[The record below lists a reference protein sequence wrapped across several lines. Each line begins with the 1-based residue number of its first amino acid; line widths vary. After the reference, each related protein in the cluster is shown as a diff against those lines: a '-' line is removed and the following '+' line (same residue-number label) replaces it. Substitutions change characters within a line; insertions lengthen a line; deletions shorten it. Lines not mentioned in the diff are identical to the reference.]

1 MKLIFR
7 YFFDAVKR
15 FKAAFIIPL
24 MLMLVMAVLS
34 AATPYLFRLFA
45 GNLSE
50 DIAYFAVGIF
60 IFAVY
65 LLAQTFIKMLWNYLL
80 DGFGGKYIKYL
91 SRRLEGAL
99 ISARLSDIDKSPEIL
114 KHILYYDVLSI
125 YSVIAV
131 QLPMAVK
138 SLIVTIA
145 AAAVG
150 FFFGALYAAVIL
162 AAFAIGVLLSLAS
175 RKMIAAASRRT
186 NVKMKEHSA
195 VSSEF
200 VDNLALAQANSLDG
214 YYAAKTARSVDEFI
228 ATAKREDLK
237 TYFWHGVVENYN
249 QLFSIVLSALLA
261 LPFAGG
267 SVVNLVFFT
276 MLADIIMTQGM
287 GVQSSLLSI
296 MKTRVCFENADGIL
310 ALGARKGDRH
320 LQAID
325 RIEFR
330 GATYSYSVGRNV
342 IDGFECVMQR
352 GDCVRI
358 SGANGSGKSTVA
370 KLICGLYAPQKGE
383 ILFNGTPCGQFLQDD
398 INRQVLYIGQEEPL
412 LNESVRGYL
421 SVIAGRE
428 VGEEEYRRLCAA
440 TQFEEGDIRIC
451 EEGKNLS
458 PGQRKKIMMMKYLLL
473 KDGASV
479 VILDEA
485 FAGLD
490 CDGRQAFAD
499 MLNKDI
505 CRADKIYVIIEH
517 ADYSICISKVVEMQ

>member
-91 SRRLEGAL
+91 SLRLEGAL

-330 GATYSYSVGRNV
+330 AQPFRTAAGAT
-342 IDGFECVMQR
+342 
-352 GDCVRI
+352 
-358 SGANGSGKSTVA
+358 
-370 KLICGLYAPQKGE
+370 
-383 ILFNGTPCGQFLQDD
+383 
-398 INRQVLYIGQEEPL
+398 
-412 LNESVRGYL
+412 
-421 SVIAGRE
+421 
-428 VGEEEYRRLCAA
+428 
-440 TQFEEGDIRIC
+440 
-451 EEGKNLS
+451 
-458 PGQRKKIMMMKYLLL
+458 
-473 KDGASV
+473 
-479 VILDEA
+479 
-485 FAGLD
+485 
-490 CDGRQAFAD
+490 
-499 MLNKDI
+499 
-505 CRADKIYVIIEH
+505 
-517 ADYSICISKVVEMQ
+517 